1 MEISEPDVDKMVK
14 EAAGQLSSKCGAVVE
29 EVSIPMHSDGDRNF
43 ILFYF
48 ILFIYLFILVIF
60 CKVLAQKLAV
70 FLAKIGCVATWIIS
84 VVAKKRFK
92 RVQVSSVHSGSANSL
107 GNEAVEPRLLGGDH
121 G

>member
-1 MEISEPDVDKMVK
+1 MRRSRRGSFNPNAFRWYLKF
-14 EAAGQLSSKCGAVVE
+14 C
-29 EVSIPMHSDGDRNF
+29 
-43 ILFYF
+43 F

-60 CKVLAQKLAV
+60 CKVLAQKFVV

-84 VVAKKRFK
+84 MVAKKRFK
-92 RVQVSSVHSGSANSL
+92 RVQVSFVHSGSANSL

>member
-1 MEISEPDVDKMVK
+1 M
-14 EAAGQLSSKCGAVVE
+14 
-29 EVSIPMHSDGDRNF
+29 
-43 ILFYF
+43 
-48 ILFIYLFILVIF
+48 
-60 CKVLAQKLAV
+60 V

-84 VVAKKRFK
+84 MVAKKRFK

>member
-29 EVSIPMHSDGDRNF
+29 EVSIPMHSDGKRNF
-43 ILFYF
+43 ILFY
-48 ILFIYLFILVIF
+48 LFSYFFAKYLPKSLWFF
-60 CKVLAQKLAV
+60 
-70 FLAKIGCVATWIIS
+70 FAKIGCVT
-84 VVAKKRFK
+84 KKRFK

-107 GNEAVEPRLLGGDH
+107 GNEAVEPQLLGGDH

>member
-1 MEISEPDVDKMVK
+1 MVT
-14 EAAGQLSSKCGAVVE
+14 E
-29 EVSIPMHSDGDRNF
+29 

-48 ILFIYLFILVIF
+48 IYLFISVIF

-92 RVQVSSVHSGSANSL
+92 QVQVSSVHSGRANSL